1 MLLSR
6 TGFECDRL
14 DDFKGLNQ
22 RSSWWA
28 LMMLLVMFSLAG
40 LPPTIGFYAK
50 FSVIAAAVDIGLV
63 WLAVLAVLASLIGAF
78 YYLRVV
84 KLMYFDDPVDIAPIA
99 ARGDTRILLS
109 VNGLA
114 LLMLGIFPQNLMG
127 WCVLALRHS
136 Y

>member
-1 MLLSR
+1 M
-6 TGFECDRL
+6 
-14 DDFKGLNQ
+14 
-22 RSSWWA
+22 
-28 LMMLLVMFSLAG
+28 
-40 LPPTIGFYAK
+40 
-50 FSVIAAAVDIGLV
+50 
-63 WLAVLAVLASLIGAF
+63 LAVLASLIGAF

-84 KLMYFDDPVDIAPIA
+84 KLMYFDDPVDFAPIA